1 VIPTGRLVLLAV
13 APIVLGGAAVAFPS
27 LVAPMLALD
36 LTLAVVFC
44 VDVAMSRAHLRVAR
58 RVEPVLAV
66 GRPVRVAL
74 SLHNDGRRA
83 VRVRVV
89 DEAPMGL
96 APAPM
101 TAVVGPGDATEVVYT
116 VSFPERGAHRFGR
129 SVIRWRSRL
138 GLFERQLSLGEPSEV
153 RVYPSFRQLRSWGV
167 RAREDERRAPVRAR
181 RKPGGENEFER
192 LRPYVRGDSY
202 RHVDWRATARRRAL
216 ITREF
221 GQESNQNV
229 LFLVDAGRMMSAS
242 SQGRSLFDHALDAA
256 LVLGQVALRNG
267 DRVGLL
273 AYDDRVLA
281 WQPPRG
287 GARQGVALIRGTYDV
302 FPSLREPDHA
312 MALRWVGQRVR
323 RRSLVILLTSVIDTA
338 NAEATAAVTGILGR
352 RHLPLCVWL
361 RDPSLEEL
369 VSGRG
374 AKPADPYVAGA
385 AAELLL
391 ERSRQLAVL
400 RERGAL
406 VLDADP
412 PHLTSALLSRY
423 LEIKARRL
431 L

>member
-1 VIPTGRLVLLAV
+1 
-13 APIVLGGAAVAFPS
+13 
-27 LVAPMLALD
+27 
-36 LTLAVVFC
+36 
-44 VDVAMSRAHLRVAR
+44 
-58 RVEPVLAV
+58 
-66 GRPVRVAL
+66 
-74 SLHNDGRRA
+74 
-83 VRVRVV
+83 
-89 DEAPMGL
+89 
-96 APAPM
+96 
-101 TAVVGPGDATEVVYT
+101 
-116 VSFPERGAHRFGR
+116 
-129 SVIRWRSRL
+129 
-138 GLFERQLSLGEPSEV
+138 
-153 RVYPSFRQLRSWGV
+153 V
-167 RAREDERRAPVRAR
+167 RARENERRAPVRAR